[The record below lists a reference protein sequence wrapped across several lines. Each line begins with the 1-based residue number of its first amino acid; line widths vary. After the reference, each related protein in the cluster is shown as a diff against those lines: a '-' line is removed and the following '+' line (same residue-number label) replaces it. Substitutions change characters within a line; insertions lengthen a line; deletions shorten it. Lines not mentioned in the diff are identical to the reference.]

1 MTDNALK
8 ERLKVI
14 ADLVINPENFDS
26 MKLISLSQNLAA
38 DLQDGKRLA
47 FIGNGGSAAESIHLA
62 AEFTGRCV
70 IDHRPLSVM
79 SFAESQSALT
89 AISNDYG
96 PEHVFSRQ
104 VEAHLRPG
112 DYLIAMS
119 TSGNSRNI
127 LKAIEVALE
136 LGVNVHL
143 WTGST
148 KRSHKGAEIWNVQS
162 SSTPRIQEIHLM
174 WGHLIAELVELK
186 IQDNS
191 R

>member
-8 ERLKVI
+8 QRLNDI
-14 ADLVINPENFDS
+14 TDLVLNPENFDS
-26 MKLISLSQNLAA
+26 KKLISLSQKLTV

-62 AEFTGRCV
+62 AEFTGKCV

-89 AISNDYG
+89 SISNDYG
-96 PEHVFSRQ
+96 PEYVFSRQ
-104 VEAHLRPG
+104 IEAHLRPG

-119 TSGNSRNI
+119 TSGNSLNI

-136 LGVNVHL
+136 LDINVHL

-148 KRSHKGAEIWNVQS
+148 KKYYEGVEIWNVQS
-162 SSTPRIQEIHLM
+162 SSTPRIQEIHLI
-174 WGHLIAELVELK
+174 WGHLIAELVEINIL
-186 IQDNS
+186 DNL
-191 R
+191 